1 MYYKNERIDLV
12 LNNKQKIGLALC
24 GGGLQGFSHIG
35 VIKALEELCI
45 EPTYL
50 SGTST
55 GSVIATLFSV
65 GYTSDEICKI
75 CQENYERIM
84 KLEKRVLL
92 RMGINYMRYKDTK
105 TEGMIDGKV
114 ISKFINKYTNN
125 KGFKQI
131 SDIKNKKLAITTVDT
146 ITMKECIFSSCKIDE
161 DDNIDYISEIEIGD
175 AVRSSMAFP
184 GIFTPVKYKD
194 YILIDGGTVNNLPVD
209 VLKKMGAEKT
219 IAISFDLNQY
229 TPSQNIEGILIRAL
243 DIFSLSSVKKGQDL
257 ADVNIKIFNPDTSL
271 VKIKD
276 LQETI
281 EHGYNAVMNK
291 KEEIIALLGED

>member
-1 MYYKNERIDLV
+1 MK
-12 LNNKQKIGLALC
+12 NKQKIGLAFC

-35 VIKALEELCI
+35 VIKALEELGI

-55 GSVIATLFSV
+55 GSVIATLYAV
-65 GYTSDEICKI
+65 GYKLDEITEICK
-75 CQENYERIM
+75 ENYERIL

-92 RMGINYMRYKDTK
+92 KMGINYLRFKDTK
-105 TEGMIDGKV
+105 TEGIIDGRV

-131 SDIKNKKLAITTVDT
+131 LDITNKKIAITTVDA
-146 ITMKECIFSSCKIDE
+146 ITMKECIFTSCKIKKIE
-161 DDNIDYISEIEIGD
+161 DNIDYISEIDIGD

-184 GIFTPVKYKD
+184 GIFTPLKYRD
-194 YILIDGGTVNNLPVD
+194 YIFIDGGTINNLPVE
-209 VLKKMGAEKT
+209 VLKKMGADKT

-229 TPSQNIEGILIRAL
+229 SPSQNIEGILIRAL
-243 DIFSLSSVKKGQDL
+243 DIFSLPSIKKGQDL
-257 ADVNIKIFNPDTSL
+257 ADVNIKIFNPNTSL
-271 VKIKD
+271 LKIKD

-281 EHGYNAVMNK
+281 ENGYNAVMNK
-291 KEEIIALLGED
+291 KEEIISLLKEE

>member
-1 MYYKNERIDLV
+1 LK
-12 LNNKQKIGLALC
+12 NKQKIGLAFC

-35 VIKALEELCI
+35 VIKALEELGI

-55 GSVIATLFSV
+55 GSVIATLYAV
-65 GYTSDEICKI
+65 GYKLDEITEICK
-75 CQENYERIM
+75 ENYERIL

-92 RMGINYMRYKDTK
+92 KMGINYLRFKDTK
-105 TEGMIDGKV
+105 TEGIIDGRV

-131 SDIKNKKLAITTVDT
+131 LDITNKKIAITTVDA
-146 ITMKECIFSSCKIDE
+146 ITMKECIFTSCKIKKIE
-161 DDNIDYISEIEIGD
+161 DNIDYISEIDIGD

-184 GIFTPVKYKD
+184 GIFTPLKYRD
-194 YILIDGGTVNNLPVD
+194 YIFIDGGTINNLPVE
-209 VLKKMGAEKT
+209 VLKKMGADKT

-229 TPSQNIEGILIRAL
+229 SPSQNIEGILIRAL
-243 DIFSLSSVKKGQDL
+243 DIFSLPSIKKGQDL
-257 ADVNIKIFNPDTSL
+257 ADVNIKIFNPNTSL
-271 VKIKD
+271 LKIKD

-281 EHGYNAVMNK
+281 ENGYNAVMNK
-291 KEEIIALLGED
+291 KEEIISLLKEE

>member
-1 MYYKNERIDLV
+1 M
-12 LNNKQKIGLALC
+12 NNKQKIGLALC

-35 VIKALEELCI
+35 VIKALEELGI

-55 GSVIATLFSV
+55 GSVITTLYSV

-125 KGFKQI
+125 KGVKQI
-131 SDIKNKKLAITTVDT
+131 SDITNKKIAITTVDT
-146 ITMKECIFSSCKIDE
+146 ITMKECIFTSCKIKE
-161 DDNIDYISEIEIGD
+161 IDDNIDYISEINIGD

-184 GIFTPVKYKD
+184 GIFTPLKYKD
-194 YILIDGGTVNNLPVD
+194 YIFIDGGTINNLPVD
-209 VLKKMGAEKT
+209 VLKKMGSDKN

-229 TPSQNIEGILIRAL
+229 SPSQNIEGILIRAL
-243 DIFSLSSVKKGQDL
+243 DIFSSPSIKKGQDL
-257 ADVNIKIFNPDTSL
+257 ADVNIKVFNSDTSL
-271 VKIKD
+271 LKIKD

-281 EHGYNAVMNK
+281 ENGYNAVMNK
-291 KEEIIALLGED
+291 KEEITALLEEE